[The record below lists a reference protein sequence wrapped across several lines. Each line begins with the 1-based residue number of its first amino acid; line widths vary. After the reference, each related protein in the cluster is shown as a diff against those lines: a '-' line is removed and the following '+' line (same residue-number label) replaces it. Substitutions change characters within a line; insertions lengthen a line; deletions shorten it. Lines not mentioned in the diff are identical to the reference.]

1 MIDKLITKIAMK
13 TTTTLLLGIVIALV
27 IGGSVGYSF
36 GKNAN
41 DNEARTSELQD
52 SIAMMNEQSTNI
64 QKMAELMK
72 SGGEMMQ
79 EMGVKYKDDGMVSS
93 GKDLEAIGQ
102 KYMKGD
108 VEAGSSGS
116 MQHMMGN

>member
-1 MIDKLITKIAMK
+1 MK